1 VKAAAGAPT
10 SPDDV
15 SRSGSALTASLV
27 ERLARGEE
35 SALHEVY
42 FQQHARLRQFALRLI
57 GDAAAADDLVHEVF
71 VKLPRA
77 VRRLGP
83 DGSLPS
89 FLIGMAVNRARH
101 HVRAAARRRKL
112 AARLEREPAPV
123 GVPDDQIERRQLA
136 RALVGALDELPL
148 DQRVAFV
155 LCEVEER
162 STADAAAV
170 VGVKDSTLRGRLFH
184 AKRKLRL
191 LLAAW
196 ESSDGK
202 PRERRDER

>member
-1 VKAAAGAPT
+1 VKPATGVPAGADGAST
-10 SPDDV
+10 TDE
-15 SRSGSALTASLV
+15 AQTTSLV
-27 ERLARGEE
+27 ERIARGEE

-42 FQQHARLRQFALRLI
+42 FQQHARLRQFSLRLV

-77 VRRLGP
+77 IKRLAPGA
-83 DGSLPS
+83 SLRS
-89 FLIGMAVNRARH
+89 FLIGMAANRAKH

-112 AARLEREPAPV
+112 AARLGREPAPD
-123 GVPDDQIERRQLA
+123 GIAPDEVERRQLA
-136 RALVGALDELPL
+136 HALVRALDELPI

-162 STADAAAV
+162 SSADAAAV
-170 VGVKDSTLRGRLFH
+170 MGVNDSTLRGRLFH

-191 LLAAW
+191 LLVAW
-196 ESSDGK
+196 ERK
-202 PRERRDER
+202 EQR

>member
-1 VKAAAGAPT
+1 MKVAGAPA
-10 SPDDV
+10 SADDA
-15 SRSGSALTASLV
+15 SITDQARTASLV

-42 FQQHARLRQFALRLI
+42 FQQHAPLRQFALRLV

-77 VRRLGP
+77 IRRLGP
-83 DGSLPS
+83 DASLRS
-89 FLIGMAVNRARH
+89 FLIGMAANRARH
-101 HVRAAARRRKL
+101 HVRAAVRRRRL
-112 AARLEREPAPV
+112 AARLGREPLPDD
-123 GVPDDQIERRQLA
+123 VPPDQIERRQLA
-136 RALVGALDELPL
+136 QALVGALDELPL
-148 DQRVAFV
+148 DQRIAFI

-162 STADAAAV
+162 SSADAAAV

-191 LLAAW
+191 LLTDW
-196 ESSDGK
+196 
-202 PRERRDER
+202 ERRDQR

>member
-1 VKAAAGAPT
+1 MKPAIGVPAGA
-10 SPDDV
+10 DDA
-15 SRSGSALTASLV
+15 SMADDARTASLV

-42 FQQHARLRQFALRLI
+42 FEQHARLRQFSLRLV

-77 VRRLGP
+77 IRRLDPGA
-83 DGSLPS
+83 SLRS
-89 FLIGMAVNRARH
+89 FLLGMAVNRAKH

-112 AARLEREPAPV
+112 AARLVREPL
-123 GVPDDQIERRQLA
+123 PDATTPDEIERRQLA
-136 RALVGALDELPL
+136 QALVRALDELPL

-162 STADAAAV
+162 SSADAAAV
-170 VGVKDSTLRGRLFH
+170 VGVNDSTLRGRLFH
-184 AKRKLRL
+184 AKRRLRL
-191 LLAAW
+191 LLVAW
-196 ESSDGK
+196 ERK
-202 PRERRDER
+202 EQR

>member
-1 VKAAAGAPT
+1 MA
-10 SPDDV
+10 DDP
-15 SRSGSALTASLV
+15 RTASLV

-42 FQQHARLRQFALRLI
+42 FQQHARLRQFALRLV

-77 VRRLGP
+77 IRRLGP
-83 DGSLPS
+83 DASLRS
-89 FLIGMAVNRARH
+89 FLIGMAANRARH

-112 AARLEREPAPV
+112 ATRRGREPLPDGAP
-123 GVPDDQIERRQLA
+123 PDQIERQQLA
-136 RALVGALDELPL
+136 QALVGALDELPL
-148 DQRVAFV
+148 DQRIAFV

-162 STADAAAV
+162 SSADAAAV

-196 ESSDGK
+196 E
-202 PRERRDER
+202 RRDPQ

>member
-1 VKAAAGAPT
+1 MKAASGAPAGT
-10 SPDDV
+10 DDPRMADD
-15 SRSGSALTASLV
+15 SRTASLV
-27 ERLARGEE
+27 ERLAHGEE

-42 FQQHARLRQFALRLI
+42 FQQHAQLRQFAVRLV

-71 VKLPRA
+71 VRLPRA
-77 VRRLGP
+77 IKRLDP
-83 DGSLPS
+83 DASLRS
-89 FLIGMAVNRARH
+89 FLIGMAANRAKH

-112 AARLEREPAPV
+112 AARLGREPL
-123 GVPDDQIERRQLA
+123 PDGTRPDEIERQQLA
-136 RALVGALDELPL
+136 QALVGALDELPI

-162 STADAAAV
+162 SSANAAAV

-191 LLAAW
+191 LLSGW
-196 ESSDGK
+196 
-202 PRERRDER
+202 ERRDQR

>member
-1 VKAAAGAPT
+1 MADDPRGAAL
-10 SPDDV
+10 
-15 SRSGSALTASLV
+15 AL
-27 ERLARGEE
+27 RLAQGDE
-35 SALHEVY
+35 SALHQVY
-42 FQQHARLRQFALRLI
+42 FQQHARLRQFALRLV

-77 VRRLGP
+77 IRRLGP
-83 DGSLPS
+83 DASLPS
-89 FLIGMAVNRARH
+89 FLIGMAANGAKH

-112 AARLEREPAPV
+112 AARLGREPLPGGAP
-123 GVPDDQIERRQLA
+123 PDDVERRQLA
-136 RALVGALDELPL
+136 QALVRALDELPL

-162 STADAAAV
+162 SSAEAAAI

-196 ESSDGK
+196 ERKDA
-202 PRERRDER
+202 R

>member
-1 VKAAAGAPT
+1 VKVAYAPA
-10 SPDDV
+10 SADDA
-15 SRSGSALTASLV
+15 SMTNETRTASLV
-27 ERLARGEE
+27 GRLARGEE

-42 FQQHARLRQFALRLI
+42 FQQHARLRQFALRLV

-77 VRRLGP
+77 ARRLGP
-83 DGSLPS
+83 DTSLRS
-89 FLIGMAVNRARH
+89 FLIGMAANRARH
-101 HVRAAARRRKL
+101 HMRAAVRRRRL
-112 AARLEREPAPV
+112 AARLGREPLPD
-123 GVPDDQIERRQLA
+123 GVPPDQIERRQLA
-136 RALVGALDELPL
+136 QALVGALDELPL
-148 DQRVAFV
+148 DQRIAFV

-162 STADAAAV
+162 SSADAAAV

-196 ESSDGK
+196 E
-202 PRERRDER
+202 RRDQR